1 MWMEKKAVFN
11 KCSPIIFGEKKLGY
25 FYMEEIV
32 NVFNICLSSYMLS
45 EKCTCLVNHLRFM
58 SAMAK
63 YVYRK
68 SFNVNSNTA
77 FVHNINPQ

>member
-1 MWMEKKAVFN
+1 MYMERKAVSK

-32 NVFNICLSSYMLS
+32 NVINICLSSYMLS
-45 EKCTCLVNHLRFM
+45 EKCAFLVNHLRFM
-58 SAMAK
+58 STMAE
-63 YVYRK
+63 YIYRK
-68 SFNVNSNTA
+68 GFNVNYNTA